1 MQRIVESRWWPLE
14 LCYWPDQGALPAKG
28 KEYPGLGY
36 KRLRDKPPR
45 AMQRAS
51 KAEQAAEPT
60 QPTEGKADKAKPA
73 PQPGRWL
80 DRGCNAALNMQRIV
94 ESRWWPLEL
103 CYWPDQGALPAKGKE
118 YPGLGYKRLRDKP
131 PRAMQRASKAEQ
143 AAEPTQPTEGKADKA
158 KPAPQP
164 GRWLDRGCNA
174 ALNMQ
179 RIVESRWWPLELCYW
194 PDQGALPAKGKEYP
208 GLGYKR
214 LRDKPP
220 RAMQRDDD
228 DYPLEV
234 PTRFELMQRPDKLK
248 PSVRVRLSVHYRVHS
263 RQMLCIGGSQIPLG
277 WSFLSIAKVELQ
289 AGQRIEYKYVILE
302 EQVGSNPRGI
312 VPSSAVLAGTRWH
325 QQTSVLCVDDQ
336 DWTKLENEDAQGLV
350 AISYRSGSEPGRP
363 PDVQAIQ
370 KQMAIVAW
378 QPGPNRILH
387 VPSEAELNDLK
398 AGDAIERIP
407 AQPGQ
412 KIPYENTIKCPP
424 PSTPDPFQGT
434 WEVLTTDAA
443 GKPFLDRQDM
453 WGWVPGRGLGGS
465 SPPPGPSKNSKF
477 GRSSL

>member
-1 MQRIVESRWWPLE
+1 
-14 LCYWPDQGALPAKG
+14 
-28 KEYPGLGY
+28 
-36 KRLRDKPPR
+36 
-45 AMQRAS
+45 
-51 KAEQAAEPT
+51 
-60 QPTEGKADKAKPA
+60 
-73 PQPGRWL
+73 
-80 DRGCNAALNMQRIV
+80 
-94 ESRWWPLEL
+94 
-103 CYWPDQGALPAKGKE
+103 
-118 YPGLGYKRLRDKP
+118 
-131 PRAMQRASKAEQ
+131 
-143 AAEPTQPTEGKADKA
+143 
-158 KPAPQP
+158 
-164 GRWLDRGCNA
+164 
-174 ALNMQ
+174 
-179 RIVESRWWPLELCYW
+179 
-194 PDQGALPAKGKEYP
+194 
-208 GLGYKR
+208 
-214 LRDKPP
+214 
-220 RAMQRDDD
+220 
-228 DYPLEV
+228 
-234 PTRFELMQRPDKLK
+234 MQRPDKLK

-277 WSFLSIAKVELQ
+277 WSFLSIAKVPMTWNSGDVWTCEVELQ

-302 EQVGSNPRGI
+302 E
-312 VPSSAVLAGTRWH
+312 
-325 QQTSVLCVDDQ
+325 Q